1 MKETKGT
8 TKTTKTK
15 QVHMASSGSS
25 GKDRARG
32 DDDRR
37 RLAVLEQNAK
47 AAEQRLQAAL
57 QDLGVSAE
65 AREGDTSRP
74 PGGAGTLHGGGE
86 GHDDAWRRVN
96 TARREVELA
105 EAAVSM
111 AILQP
116 RRPHRHPE
124 EGVGGED
131 RTARVAVPAI
141 SHLDKI
147 AAALLGKDA
156 RAAAAT
162 AAATAAAAAAAAAA
176 SGPTTGAAQVIS
188 AARAVERAAE
198 VEAVLHNLDSLQ
210 SPSRPALLLL
220 WVATDR
226 MAMNNGR
233 KTTQS
238 RMDKDASVLSHA
250 ARIFAA
256 TVVSASSPALAQ
268 TAIGAVSAA
277 QQLDAARASHWRD
290 ISHLSK

>member
-1 MKETKGT
+1 M
-8 TKTTKTK
+8 
-15 QVHMASSGSS
+15 
-25 GKDRARG
+25 
-32 DDDRR
+32 
-37 RLAVLEQNAK
+37 
-47 AAEQRLQAAL
+47 
-57 QDLGVSAE
+57 
-65 AREGDTSRP
+65 
-74 PGGAGTLHGGGE
+74 
-86 GHDDAWRRVN
+86 
-96 TARREVELA
+96 
-105 EAAVSM
+105 
-111 AILQP
+111 
-116 RRPHRHPE
+116 
-124 EGVGGED
+124 
-131 RTARVAVPAI
+131 
-141 SHLDKI
+141 
-147 AAALLGKDA
+147 
-156 RAAAAT
+156 
-162 AAATAAAAAAAAAA
+162 
-176 SGPTTGAAQVIS
+176 IS